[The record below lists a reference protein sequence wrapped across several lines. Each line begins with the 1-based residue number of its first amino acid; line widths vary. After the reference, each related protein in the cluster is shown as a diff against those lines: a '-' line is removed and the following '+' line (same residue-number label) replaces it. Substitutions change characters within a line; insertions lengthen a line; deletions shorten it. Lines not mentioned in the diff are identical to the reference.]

1 MTRLHD
7 VWQSFRALPTWV
19 QWWVAGVLVP
29 TNAAPFLLLDTMS
42 GRAGAL
48 ASIIVLAGNV
58 PLMLVQRGMS
68 RLLSVPHLLAWTP
81 LVAMLAA
88 RLLFAKDMT
97 PAESVLAMLLLVVN
111 GSSLL
116 FDTVDAWRWLC
127 GQREIAGHDDSHL
140 LTEPCT

>member
-1 MTRLHD
+1 M
-7 VWQSFRALPTWV
+7 VGC
-19 QWWVAGVLVP
+19 GVLVP
-29 TNAAPFLLLDTMS
+29 ANAAPFFLLDTMS

-48 ASIIVLAGNV
+48 ASTIVVAGNV
-58 PLMLVQRGMS
+58 PLMLSQRGMS

-97 PAESVLAMLLLVVN
+97 PAETVLATVLLVVN
-111 GSSLL
+111 GISLL

-127 GQREIAGHDDSHL
+127 GQREIAGHNDNHPS
-140 LTEPCT
+140 TETCT